1 MLLDIFILSVI
12 ITFLFR
18 HKFSN
23 LKHLELKWIELFVL
37 GFIIQLGIVWFSF
50 KGVNFVI
57 KYHFYLHILSFI
69 LLFIGIYKN
78 IHLPGFKWILIGVF
92 LNFLVIIINNGQ
104 MPVSSIGLD
113 KVGLSSY
120 KKVLESG
127 KYLTHTLIGK
137 NTKLPFLA
145 DRFYI
150 PHPYPRPTLFSIG
163 DIFIGIGIF
172 LFLFLGTLPKKEKE
186 G

>member
-1 MLLDIFILSVI
+1 MLLDILIISIIVTVLSG
-12 ITFLFR
+12 
-18 HKFSN
+18 HKLSR
-23 LKHLELKWIELFVL
+23 LKELDLKWIELFII
-37 GFIIQLGIVWFSF
+37 GFLIQLGIVWLSF
-50 KGVNFVI
+50 KNVGFVE
-57 KYHFYLHILSFI
+57 KYHFPLHILSFL

-78 IHLPGFKWILIGVF
+78 LHIPGFKWIGIGVF
-92 LNFLVIIINNGQ
+92 LNFLVIVANNGQ
-104 MPVSSIGLD
+104 MPVSGIGLT

-120 KKVLESG
+120 KEVLESG

-137 NTKLPFLA
+137 GTHLPFLA

-172 LFLFLGTLPKKEKE
+172 VLLFKNTMPEKKE